1 MINLNFSEDIDL
13 IFSGLKSLQRHLE
26 EELNQINN
34 RIDYLDAKQCKDDE
48 FFKDLQALIQKRNM
62 L

>member
-1 MINLNFSEDIDL
+1 MTNLNFSEDIDL

-26 EELNQINN
+26 EEINKINN
-34 RIDYLDAKQCKDDE
+34 RIDYLDAKQYKDDE

>member
-1 MINLNFSEDIDL
+1 MTNVTFSEDINL
-13 IFSGLKSLQRHLE
+13 IFSGLTSLQRHLE
-26 EELNQINN
+26 DELNKINN
-34 RIDYLDAKQCKDDE
+34 RIDYLEGKQYKDDE